1 MYESTN
7 TSSKLGHGR
16 ASEDKKEKISKRA
29 RRCNAEKLTM
39 VVVQSG
45 AQRMAD
51 QENVERQK
59 RGFQV
64 EGAGRVLSFGKPRGR
79 PTSCTTRMAWWS

>member
-16 ASEDKKEKISKRA
+16 ASGDKKEKISKRA

-51 QENVERQK
+51 KENVERPKRRKRRK
-59 RGFQV
+59 RGFKV
-64 EGAGRVLSFGKPRGR
+64 EGAGRVLSFGKPRG
-79 PTSCTTRMAWWS
+79 